1 MGRYARARNSRKIG
15 GVRNTKERKTV
26 EARVRKFETTD
37 VEQVLALVQKYASW
51 DTTPARVDIEGFHS
65 ANPEFFF
72 VAELNGKIVGLV
84 YATESHPPTE
94 VLDKW
99 KSRKVASIETLAVDE
114 DYRRR
119 RIATSLL
126 EALFEAFKQREIDLV
141 TLSVPAV
148 EKAAVKLYEKM
159 GFEPRG
165 YFLWRRLVA

>member
-1 MGRYARARNSRKIG
+1 M
-15 GVRNTKERKTV
+15 KERKIV
-26 EARVRKFETTD
+26 KARVRKFEVMD

-51 DTTPARVDIEGFHS
+51 DTTPTKVDIEGFHS

-72 VAELNGKIVGLV
+72 VAEFNGRIVGLV
-84 YATESHPPTE
+84 YGTESNPPTE

-99 KSRKVASIETLAVDE
+99 KSRRVASIETLAVDE

-126 EALFEAFKQREIDLV
+126 AALFEAFKRRGIDLV